1 MFAYYLT
8 DLRRF
13 HLRTAEDTNF
23 KIIRVNYQIRIYI
36 YIYISHPVNVVSD
49 SEENSVF
56 LVSVV

>member
-36 YIYISHPVNVVSD
+36 YIYISYPVNVVSD